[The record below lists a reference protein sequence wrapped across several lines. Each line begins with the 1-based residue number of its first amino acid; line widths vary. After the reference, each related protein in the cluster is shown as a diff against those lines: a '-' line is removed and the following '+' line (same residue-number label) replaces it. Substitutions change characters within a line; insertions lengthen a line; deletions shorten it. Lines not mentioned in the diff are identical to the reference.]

1 MDSTRFVAYVDAS
14 LRGRGAGYPAPPHRS
29 LRAELPH
36 KAAISGSDAQSL
48 FGIRVNGSH
57 RWEPFRSQSVHAFT
71 INPVALAPSPQRLY
85 MAALTA
91 RRHNPVIR
99 DFADRLASQ
108 GKLPKVILVA
118 CMRKLLVIL
127 NTMVKTNTTWNP
139 QSA

>member
-1 MDSTRFVAYVDAS
+1 
-14 LRGRGAGYPAPPHRS
+14 
-29 LRAELPH
+29 
-36 KAAISGSDAQSL
+36 
-48 FGIRVNGSH
+48 
-57 RWEPFRSQSVHAFT
+57 
-71 INPVALAPSPQRLY
+71 

-99 DFADRLASQ
+99 DFADRLEAQ

-127 NTMVKTNTTWNP
+127 NTLVKTNTPWNP